1 MASRSL
7 LRKPLATGRMTLEAW
22 RALDGLRDLR
32 RTADYELSKS
42 IRLKHVN
49 RAVAL
54 FTRFADECYRI
65 LGVS

>member
-1 MASRSL
+1 MNEL
-7 LRKPLATGRMTLEAW
+7 NQHYVATGRMTLEVW
-22 RALDGLRDLR
+22 RALNRLLDLR
-32 RTADYELSKS
+32 RTADYELARP
-42 IRLKHVN
+42 IRLRHVN